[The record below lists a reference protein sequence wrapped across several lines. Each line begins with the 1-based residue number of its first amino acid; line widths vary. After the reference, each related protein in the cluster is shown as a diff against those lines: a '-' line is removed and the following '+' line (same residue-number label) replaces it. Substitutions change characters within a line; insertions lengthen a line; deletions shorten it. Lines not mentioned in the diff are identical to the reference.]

1 MLINKSKFKK
11 VNSNEVQYDGT
22 SGFSFTNLND
32 RSNSIDNCS
41 CSCYGYLKKAVCVH
55 LVAYSILFVKK
66 WFGEHYHMKDKLV
79 YKTKRGAK
87 KGPHKIGGAALCFNL

>member
-22 SGFSFTNLND
+22 SGYSFINLND